1 MANMEELQQP
11 DDLTDCT
18 ENNNNNN
25 NNSKRILLQSNNN
38 IVLTQ
43 GVTENNKDPNF
54 E

>member
-18 ENNNNNN
+18 ENNNN

>member
-18 ENNNNNN
+18 ENNNNN